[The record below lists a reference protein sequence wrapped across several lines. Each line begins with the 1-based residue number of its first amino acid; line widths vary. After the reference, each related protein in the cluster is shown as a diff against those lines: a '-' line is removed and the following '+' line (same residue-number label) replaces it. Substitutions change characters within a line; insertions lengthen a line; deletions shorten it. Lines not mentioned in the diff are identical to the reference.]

1 MHTLA
6 LRLHWLWDPESYP
19 MPLCFSFLFV
29 NRIIHLLQELNE
41 ITHEALSIVPGIEQI
56 PDKWYLWVYDFL
68 CMIPKFENQVPFLDT
83 TCLAV
88 RPDLI

>member
-1 MHTLA
+1 
-6 LRLHWLWDPESYP
+6 
-19 MPLCFSFLFV
+19 MPLCLSFLFV